1 MKRALAERA
10 KQSASIGGT
19 NPSSEPQAPYN
30 GGQQPPQTND
40 SVSSPAPVPSL
51 FTISHAKNSETYQH
65 PQSPSSQP
73 PTKIAKID
81 TTTFNQTDVG
91 VDASRSQEQHPKPDA
106 APSSSSSNSLPGP
119 SAPQTSSLSSSPV
132 PTTLRPPSTVANR
145 STSLGGAGH
154 KRPREAPQADSS
166 NASSSST
173 NAFYLQHQNRALAV
187 ELRSLQHSLRLL
199 ERERDQ
205 RRKDCSGAVQAL
217 HRLQATWTQLETAL
231 LSSTEAATTTIPTSK
246 KTNASD
252 NASNHDA
259 TEATSFPIPSTGS
272 SESVEWT
279 LALSRALMALG
290 KEEGVCDG
298 QIDVQCDRIASSLAA
313 RAAVLQEVLWKV
325 LREAGADATRGN
337 HAAASAAAASRTE
350 VADRQA
356 KVQEAMGEIHSLQA
370 QVEELKAARNAAV
383 ASERKVRRNV
393 YRLAANMINVDQL
406 MAAIQDDTEI
416 VDTDLQHEIVKQQLL
431 KQAQSA
437 VPVGDPSNSSGNGG
451 RPSGEP
457 GHSADADALAKHA
470 HASAATID
478 AMKTRITDLER
489 TLANRDDSI
498 EQVRNLTLD
507 AVSFLC
513 APNTFLCCHHS

>member
-19 NPSSEPQAPYN
+19 NPSSEQQPPPYN
-30 GGQQPPQTND
+30 GGQQQQPHTND
-40 SVSSPAPVPSL
+40 SVSSPASVPSL
-51 FTISHAKNSETYQH
+51 FTISHVKNSDTYQH

-73 PTKIAKID
+73 PQKIAKID
-81 TTTFNQTDVG
+81 PAAPIQAEDS
-91 VDASRSQEQHPKPDA
+91 VDASRSHEQQPKPDA
-106 APSSSSSNSLPGP
+106 APSSSSNSIPGP
-119 SAPQTSSLSSSPV
+119 SAPQTSSLSPSPV

-154 KRPREAPQADSS
+154 KRPREAPQADSTS
-166 NASSSST
+166 ASSSST

-205 RRKDCSGAVQAL
+205 RRKGCSAAVQAL

-231 LSSTEAATTTIPTSK
+231 LPSTEIATTTSPTSE

-252 NASNHDA
+252 NSSNHDA
-259 TEATSFPIPSTGS
+259 TETTSFPVPSTGS
-272 SESVEWT
+272 SDSVEWT

-313 RAAVLQEVLWKV
+313 RASVLQEVLWKV

-337 HAAASAAAASRTE
+337 HAAAAASRTE
-350 VADRQA
+350 VADHQA
-356 KVQEAMGEIHSLQA
+356 KVQVAMGEIHSLQA
-370 QVEELKAARNAAV
+370 QVEELKATRDAAV

-406 MAAIQDDTEI
+406 MAAIQDDTEV
-416 VDTDLQHEIVKQQLL
+416 VDADLQQEIVKQQLL
-431 KQAQSA
+431 KQAQGS
-437 VPVGDPSNSSGNGG
+437 VPVGDPTNSSGDGDGG

-457 GHSADADALAKHA
+457 GHSADADALAKHV

-498 EQVRNLTLD
+498 EQVRNPALD
-507 AVSFLC
+507 VLS
-513 APNTFLCCHHS
+513 